1 MPILKEMKKPKKIT
15 IKFFLNKNL
24 QPQKLSKEGSRKS
37 LSAYPLYIQVIYN
50 RANTQFKSFYGEY
63 YSDLTK
69 VDEENMSGPGLL
81 KFEEENVRKIMEYE
95 IEKQG
100 EKFDLKTITRKY
112 ESYGQSIEGLLNA
125 YLKSKLQRILVKT
138 KPYEYAQ
145 VFNFTDPKVD
155 SLLIYKAAKSLYE
168 GLEKAIPKEF
178 VEEMRVYEDFSK
190 AYFHSKFSYPFPVV
204 IDWLDG
210 RMRSEL
216 EEKLVGLYKND
227 KKKVT
232 KSLEIMENII
242 LTKIE
247 A

>member
-1 MPILKEMKKPKKIT
+1 MKKPKKIT

-24 QPQKLSKEGSRKS
+24 QPQKLSKEGGRKA
-37 LSAYPLYIQVIYN
+37 LSIYPLYIQVIYN
-50 RANTQFKSFYGEY
+50 RTNTQFKSFYGEY

-81 KFEEENVRKIMEYE
+81 KFEEEIVRKIMEYE
-95 IEKQG
+95 IEKKG

-112 ESYGQSIEGLLNA
+112 ESYGQSIEGLLNG

-145 VFNFTDPKVD
+145 VFNFADSKVD

-190 AYFHSKFSYPFPVV
+190 AYFH
-204 IDWLDG
+204 
-210 RMRSEL
+210 
-216 EEKLVGLYKND
+216 
-227 KKKVT
+227 
-232 KSLEIMENII
+232 
-242 LTKIE
+242 
-247 A
+247 